1 MITSSKI
8 LFIGRACSGKDH
20 LCRRFERRGF
30 IKSIS
35 YTTRPIRPNE
45 KDGIDYH
52 FISEQQFKSMSEQN
66 LWQEQDCF
74 RGWYYGTTK
83 QSFIDSNIFI
93 KTPRGLAAMKP
104 EDRTQCF
111 VIYLNPTKDVLR
123 KRLESRND
131 ADDVERRIRTD
142 EEAFADFKDYDL
154 MITDPNF

>member
-1 MITSSKI
+1 MTTLSKI
-8 LFIGRACSGKDH
+8 ICVGAGSAGKDH
-20 LCRRFERRGF
+20 MCRRFEKRGF

-52 FISEQQFKSMSEQN
+52 FTSEEQFKSMSEQN

-83 QSFIDSNIFI
+83 ASFENNNLFI

-104 EDRTQCF
+104 EDRAQCF
-111 VIYLNPTKDVLR
+111 VIYINPPKDILR
-123 KRLESRND
+123 KRLDSRND